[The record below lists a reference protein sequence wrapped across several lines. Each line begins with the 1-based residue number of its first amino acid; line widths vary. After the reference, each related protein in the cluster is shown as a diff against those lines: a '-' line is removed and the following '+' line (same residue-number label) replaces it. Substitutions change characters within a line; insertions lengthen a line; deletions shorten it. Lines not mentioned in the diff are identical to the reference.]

1 MAAKSVINF
10 THKGNFNRIEAL
22 LSRAI
27 HVRPIVRRILEKY
40 GRKGVEA
47 LREATPKDTGKT
59 ADSWTYEIEEDANG
73 TMKIVWS
80 NTNVV
85 DGWAPVAILLQYGH
99 ATGNG
104 GYVQGVDYI
113 NPAIRSIFNQM
124 ASDAWK
130 EVSRE
135 RSR

>member
-1 MAAKSVINF
+1 MAAKPVINF

-27 HVRPIVRRILEKY
+27 HIRPIVRMILEKY

-59 ADSWTYEIEEDANG
+59 ADSWTYEIEEDGHG

-80 NTNVV
+80 NTNII
-85 DGWAPVAILLQYGH
+85 DGWVPVAILLQYGH

-113 NPAIRSIFNQM
+113 NPAIKSIFDQM